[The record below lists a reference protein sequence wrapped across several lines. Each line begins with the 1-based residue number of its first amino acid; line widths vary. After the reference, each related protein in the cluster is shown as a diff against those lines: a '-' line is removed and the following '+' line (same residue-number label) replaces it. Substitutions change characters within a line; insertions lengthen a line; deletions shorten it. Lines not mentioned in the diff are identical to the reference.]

1 MDEVLCKIRNAIEGP
16 INKIGYVL
24 DDILYVRE
32 GKTYFLRVVVDNNAI
47 MTVEDCVK
55 VTRVVDP
62 IIDELDLIEN
72 SYVLDVCSKE
82 KGWD

>member
-1 MDEVLCKIRNAIEGP
+1 MDEILKKIRESIEGP
-16 INKIGYVL
+16 INEIGYIL
-24 DDILYVRE
+24 DDVVYVKE
-32 GKTYFLRVVVDNNAI
+32 GQTYFLRIIVDNNAI

-55 VTRVVDP
+55 VTHVVDP
-62 IIDELDLIEN
+62 IIDELDLIDN

>member
-1 MDEVLCKIRNAIEGP
+1 MINRNGDVVYVKEGQ
-16 INKIGYVL
+16 
-24 DDILYVRE
+24 
-32 GKTYFLRVVVDNNAI
+32 TYFLRIIVDNNAI

-55 VTRVVDP
+55 VTHVVDP
-62 IIDELDLIEN
+62 IIDELDLIDN

>member
-1 MDEVLCKIRNAIEGP
+1 MDEIIAKIKASIEGP
-16 INKIGYVL
+16 INEIGYIL
-24 DDILYVRE
+24 DDVIYVKE
-32 GKTYFLRVVVDNNAI
+32 GGTFFLRVIVDNNAI
-47 MTVEDCVK
+47 MTVEDCVN
-55 VTRVVDP
+55 VTHVVDP

>member
-1 MDEVLCKIRNAIEGP
+1 MDEVIAKIRMSIEGP
-16 INKIGYVL
+16 INEIGYIL
-24 DDILYVRE
+24 DDVLYLKE
-32 GKTYFLRVVVDNNAI
+32 GKTYFLRIVVDNNAI

-55 VTRVVDP
+55 VTHVVDP

>member
-1 MDEVLCKIRNAIEGP
+1 MEEIISKIRENIEGP
-16 INKIGYVL
+16 INEAGYIL
-24 DDILYVRE
+24 DDVVYVKE
-32 GKTYFLRVVVDNNAI
+32 GQTYFLRVIVDKTGV
-47 MTVEDCVK
+47 MTVEDCVT

-62 IIDELDLIEN
+62 IIDRLDLIET

>member
-1 MDEVLCKIRNAIEGP
+1 MEEIISKIRENIEGP
-16 INKIGYVL
+16 ITDAGYIL
-24 DDILYVRE
+24 DDVVYVKE
-32 GKTYFLRVVVDNNAI
+32 GQTYFLRVIVDKAGV
-47 MTVEDCVK
+47 MTVEDCVT

-62 IIDELDLIEN
+62 IIDRLDLIET